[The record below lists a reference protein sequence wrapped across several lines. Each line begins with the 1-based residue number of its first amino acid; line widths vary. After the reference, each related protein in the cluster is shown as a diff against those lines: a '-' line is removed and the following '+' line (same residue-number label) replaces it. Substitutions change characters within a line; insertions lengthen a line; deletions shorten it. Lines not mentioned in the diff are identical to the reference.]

1 MIGELTS
8 SLLIKLFHVAMWMLL
23 KPEGHTAFF
32 VSIATI
38 AVVCLVSL
46 HFLKEENEIK

>member
-23 KPEGHTAFF
+23 EPEGHTAFF

-38 AVVCLVSL
+38 TVVCLVSL